1 MSIPTWEQFSA
12 LFENP
17 NSGKVRRA
25 EASLFARYPT
35 ELKGYRADEDYLT
48 TFRTVFEILQE
59 GRWGIFSLLE
69 TLVERLGSHVLQV
82 QFEDDDESATVRF
95 EGREARFYCTGL
107 HHYETFE
114 ADMATLQN
122 LMKDSYVFRVFY
134 EGGIDDAWEFL
145 VVPAD
150 MWARAEKRYGS
161 ARLSACLKSFD
172 EPMWVDES
180 YDATLRWRAPR
191 GRFFAARLGT
201 PVLLAACI
209 GAAIPA
215 LNLYNSLTR
224 TKADSPPTCES
235 LNKVYGKLKAEQA
248 KALVEDMRRR
258 GACR

>member
-25 EASLFARYPT
+25 KASLFARYPT
-35 ELKGYRADEDYLT
+35 ELKGYRTDEDYLT

-69 TLVERLGSHVLQV
+69 TLVERLSSHVLQV

-107 HHYETFE
+107 HYETFE

-122 LMKDSYVFRVFY
+122 LMQDSYVFRVFY
-134 EGGIDDAWEFL
+134 EGGIGDAWEFL

-172 EPMWVDES
+172 DPMWVDES

-191 GRFFAARLGT
+191 GRFFATRLGM

-224 TKADSPPTCES
+224 TKANSPPTCES